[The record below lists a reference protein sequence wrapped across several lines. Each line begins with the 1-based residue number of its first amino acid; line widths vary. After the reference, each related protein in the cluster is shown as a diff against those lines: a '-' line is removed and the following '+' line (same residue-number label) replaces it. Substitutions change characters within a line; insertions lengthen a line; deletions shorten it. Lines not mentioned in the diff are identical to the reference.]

1 MQNNYDKIVTFQ
13 VLLKLL
19 ELLLQKKKIINTTR
33 ITLQNHS

>member
-19 ELLLQKKKIINTTR
+19 ELLLQKKNTTR

>member
-19 ELLLQKKKIINTTR
+19 ELLLQKKKKKKYY
-33 ITLQNHS
+33 

>member
-19 ELLLQKKKIINTTR
+19 ELLLQKKKNTTR